1 MDQFTDSDHDLRQE
15 IARLEDDIEALSST
29 IENCR
34 KFTMAAQAAMG
45 FGALLLVAL
54 VFGLIRFDPLALIGG
69 IAALL
74 GGIVLSGSNRTT
86 GDNAKGERDALEA
99 RRAALIGGI
108 PLRVIH

>member
-15 IARLEDDIEALSST
+15 ISRLEYQIEALSVT

-34 KFTMAAQAAMG
+34 KFTLAAQAATALG
-45 FGALLLVAL
+45 IALLVTL
-54 VFGLIRFDPLALIGG
+54 VFGLIRFDPLALVGG

-86 GDNAKGERDALEA
+86 GDNARAERAALEA
-99 RRAALIGGI
+99 RRAELIAGI
-108 PLRVIH
+108 PLRVVH